1 MAEKEYIEREALM
14 NYPIRRNN
22 YDKNGNVN
30 FINGVESV
38 LEYAE
43 GLPAAD
49 VVPVVH
55 GYNDNQK
62 YYATDEFR
70 CSVCGL
76 HLEDWIRLDDEGN
89 CYEYEFKYCP
99 KCGAKMDEDE

>member
-14 NYPIRRNN
+14 NYPIRRYN

-55 GYNDNQK
+55 GYNDNQE

>member
-1 MAEKEYIEREALM
+1 MDKIKLTMNTLFAGVGMQERGIE
-14 NYPIRRNN
+14 NS
-22 YDKNGNVN
+22 K
-30 FINGVESV
+30 
-38 LEYAE
+38 
-43 GLPAAD
+43 
-49 VVPVVH
+49 
-55 GYNDNQK
+55 
-62 YYATDEFR
+62 DEFR